1 MEKDPVCGMSV
12 DPKTAVSSQYDGKT
26 YYFCCNGCKTSFDK
40 DPQKYLAKPGSG
52 HMGHAA

>member
-12 DPKTAVSSQYDGKT
+12 DPKTAVSSQYEGKT
-26 YYFCCNGCKTSFDK
+26 YYFCCNGCKTSFEK
-40 DPQKYLAKPGSG
+40 DPQKYLAHPGSG